1 MSSSPGIIT
10 NLSINALG
18 AAARETGSL
27 INTVT
32 SNITQRLAADSAAGA
47 SRAIADKLRTI
58 TSEQP
63 TLNFPTTDETIRYK
77 FKIELADYSRAGLF
91 EIGKLNIYRRINLP
105 LPLQMIDPHQV
116 QYEEGK
122 PLIQTPENS
131 VIGSAALGAA
141 KAIAGFTTNELMVVL
156 LKGPTFKQFELTW
169 KLAPKNA
176 DDSDFLREIIR
187 VLNEAMAPR
196 MEYAGAIFKF
206 PSIFQLSFTPNHHQL
221 YRFKPAVLKSFV
233 ANYSSGGQPAFYK
246 ATDAPESVELRM
258 TFLELEYWLST
269 DYSETAIYNPYGGR
283 AQVTGSLAGAAEN
296 AVSNLLRPVTDRA
309 RELIAP
315 YLGPQQVTGPT
326 GDTQAGLP
334 PAQTGDTQ

>member
-1 MSSSPGIIT
+1 MSILNDLSRDALLTAANRVASTVASPFA
-10 NLSINALG
+10 SVA
-18 AAARETGSL
+18 
-27 INTVT
+27 
-32 SNITQRLAADSAAGA
+32 SNIGQRLAVDTAAGA
-47 SRAIADKLRTI
+47 SKSIADALRT
-58 TSEQP
+58 TTAEQA
-63 TLNFPTTDETIRYK
+63 TLNFPTTDETIKYK
-77 FKIELADYSRAGLF
+77 FKIELADYTRAGLF

-105 LPLQMIDPHQV
+105 LPLQLIDPQQV

-131 VIGSAALGAA
+131 VLDAT

-233 ANYSSGGQPAFYK
+233 ANYSAGGSPAFYK
-246 ATDAPESVELRM
+246 NTDAPESIELKM

-269 DYSETAIYNPYGGR
+269 DFSETAIYNPYGGR
-283 AQVTGSLAGAAEN
+283 AQATGSLVGAAAS
-296 AVSNLLRPVTDRA
+296 AVSDLISPLL
-309 RELIAP
+309 
-315 YLGPQQVTGPT
+315 GQQQVTG
-326 GDTQAGLP
+326 
-334 PAQTGDTQ
+334 QTGNTMAGFPGAQE